1 MTTDQAAAPPPKGRL
16 LAGVGV
22 FTLGWIATLTMVPII
37 TASALTVSAQTTV
50 AGIVVFV
57 GPKLGVLAA
66 IAIMGKPGFTYLQM
80 KVFSYLKPSAD
91 VSPARYRIGIVMFVA
106 AMLSG
111 FVERYIG
118 FLPPGEIVREVRY
131 SLAIDLLL
139 LASILVLGGDF
150 WDKIRALFIR
160 EAKAR
165 FPARG

>member
-1 MTTDQAAAPPPKGRL
+1 MTLDQAAAPPPKGRL

-22 FTLGWIATLTMVPII
+22 FALGWIATLAMVPII
-37 TASALTVSAQTTV
+37 TASSLTTSAQATV

-57 GPKLGVLAA
+57 GPKVGVLAA
-66 IAIMGKPGFTYLQM
+66 IAIMGKAGFTYLQT
-80 KVFSYLKPSAD
+80 KVFGYLRPPAE

-118 FLPPGEIVREVRY
+118 FLPSGDFVREVRY

-150 WDKIRALFIR
+150 WDKVRALFIHK
-160 EAKAR
+160 AKTQ
-165 FPARG
+165 FPAGG